1 MSDGKDAQVSTDDK
15 PGKKLRLHERVVA
28 KLSASMGFCVF
39 CAVLLISL
47 IALWIIGHF
56 WDDGWKAEQW
66 GPVAAWFGGMLTAG
80 AVTLSLYQSRA
91 AKKEADQNREDAER
105 RHVEQINERKNLRQI
120 DSLSPVWAALNTLTV
135 PATMFAA
142 SLELLQTMKRQV
154 VMQPGD
160 GSAAAEI
167 GFSQEQVRS
176 TSNRAI
182 EQYKELAPYLM
193 STEMSF
199 TETLIVM
206 DHPKILPLVE
216 KMYNSFGNYHRYA
229 DQTVAAVIKGGQF
242 DFKELRRLKSEVS
255 QHRNSI
261 VNAAR
266 EHLTGAS
273 PLNFY
278 EESTQTD
285 LRTSE

>member
-1 MSDGKDAQVSTDDK
+1 MSDDKDAAADADRK
-15 PGKKLRLHERVVA
+15 PREKLRLHERVEA

-39 CAVLLISL
+39 CTVLLVSL
-47 IALWIIGHF
+47 IALGIIGNYY
-56 WDDGWKAEQW
+56 DQGWNASQW

-91 AKKEADQNREDAER
+91 AKKEADQNRQDAER
-105 RHVEQINERKNLRQI
+105 RHVEQIEERKNFRQI

-142 SLELLQTMKRQV
+142 SLELLHTMKGQV
-154 VMQPGD
+154 LVQPDHG
-160 GSAAAEI
+160 GAAAAI

-176 TSNRAI
+176 ASSLAI

-206 DHPKILPLVE
+206 DHPKILPHVE
-216 KMYNSFGNYHRYA
+216 KLYNSFGHYHKYA
-229 DQTVAAVIKGGQF
+229 DKTVAAVIKGQEF

-255 QHRNSI
+255 QQRNII

-266 EHLTGAS
+266 EHLNGAR
-273 PLNFY
+273 PLYLY
-278 EESTQTD
+278 EESTQSD
-285 LRTSE
+285 LPASK